1 MRSLTG
7 QIRSETNFD
16 YTRGGQLA
24 ELCIRLTR
32 TNLGVALGTAD
43 EPENPAVN
51 VVYMCQSTSP
61 ARFRDNEDGTY
72 SVLLPALADLTDPDI
87 IDDGAS
93 AVVWL
98 DGNAN
103 DYNWRT
109 NVVVRGTHDL
119 EVRHSLPFCIMC
131 GV

>member
-1 MRSLTG
+1 MRSLPW

-16 YTRGGQLA
+16 YTRGGQLS

-43 EPENPAVN
+43 EPENPPIN

-61 ARFRDNEDGTY
+61 SRFRDNTDGTY
-72 SVLLPALADLTDPDI
+72 SILLPALVDLTDPDI

-93 AVVWL
+93 LVPWL
-98 DGNAN
+98 NGNAN

-119 EVRHSLPFCIMC
+119 EVRHFLPFCIIC
-131 GV
+131 AA